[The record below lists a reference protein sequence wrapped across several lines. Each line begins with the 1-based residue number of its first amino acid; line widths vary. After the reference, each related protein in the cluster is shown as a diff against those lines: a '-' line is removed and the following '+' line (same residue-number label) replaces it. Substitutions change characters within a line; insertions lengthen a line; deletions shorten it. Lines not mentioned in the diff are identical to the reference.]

1 MREGE
6 LLDFLFGFKF
16 IQDLKAGGDL
26 KEHMTLQRDPE
37 EYFCTLEALSQQS
50 YLESPYYQFII
61 GKLSRTD
68 NLRLLLEKRR
78 GVRAAK
84 RL

>member
-1 MREGE
+1 MKEGE

-16 IQDLKAGGDL
+16 ILDLKDNKEV
-26 KEHMTLQRDPE
+26 KEHMTLQRDAE
-37 EYFCTLEALSQQS
+37 EYFCTLEALSQQT

-68 NLRLLLEKRR
+68 RLRVLLDKRREVRAEKR
-78 GVRAAK
+78 
-84 RL
+84 L